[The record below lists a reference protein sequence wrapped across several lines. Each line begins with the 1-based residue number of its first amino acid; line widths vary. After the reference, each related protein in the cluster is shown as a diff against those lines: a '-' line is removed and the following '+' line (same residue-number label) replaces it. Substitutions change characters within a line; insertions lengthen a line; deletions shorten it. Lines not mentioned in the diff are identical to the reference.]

1 MNTFVDSF
9 FRTKG
14 RLNRKGYML
23 RLVIL
28 LVLIF
33 FCQIVMSQLANA
45 QGNLRYAVFFFLI
58 AQFILVIDNLFI
70 AVRRFHDLN
79 LSGYWAIIIGV
90 LSVTG
95 VISPSIEVLTGL
107 TQLGITIFLISI
119 KGSKGENKYGTDPL
133 ELE

>member
-58 AQFILVIDNLFI
+58 AQFILVIGNLFI
-70 AVRRFHDLN
+70 A
-79 LSGYWAIIIGV
+79 AM
-90 LSVTG
+90 T
-95 VISPSIEVLTGL
+95 EVLGDVERAL
-107 TQLGITIFLISI
+107 TESSKVLAV
-119 KGSKGENKYGTDPL
+119 KGRVL
-133 ELE
+133 

>member
-58 AQFILVIDNLFI
+58 AQFILVIGNLFI

-90 LSVTG
+90 LSATG

>member
-1 MNTFVDSF
+1 MNAFVDSL

-14 RLNRKGYML
+14 RLNRKGYIL
-23 RLVIL
+23 RLITL
-28 LVLIF
+28 LILIF
-33 FCQIVMSQLANA
+33 LCQIVMSQLAHA

-58 AQFILVIDNLFI
+58 AQFILVLGNLFI

-95 VISPSIEVLTGL
+95 VINPSLEVLTGL
-107 TQLGITIFLISI
+107 TQLGITIFLVSI
-119 KGSKGENKYGTDPL
+119 KGSKGENKYGTDLL
-133 ELE
+133 ELK